1 MCRVRSHAEFVHVR
15 LANHHSTLIL
25 EQLHHCRI
33 VWAGKVFEDSRR
45 GSSLQLLR
53 ADVVF
58 YRDWLVGDA
67 VGGLFADNTRS
78 GGIVACEDGRFD
90 ERVERIEVFIFR
102 VIHQVCLRM
111 LGEGHGG
118 WNASP
123 ARCREWDVGT
133 YERDKKSSR
142 RHVRAWTDSHTQHHF
157 TIHKIP
163 MDCNRV

>member
-1 MCRVRSHAEFVHVR
+1 
-15 LANHHSTLIL
+15 
-25 EQLHHCRI
+25 
-33 VWAGKVFEDSRR
+33 
-45 GSSLQLLR
+45 
-53 ADVVF
+53 
-58 YRDWLVGDA
+58 
-67 VGGLFADNTRS
+67 
-78 GGIVACEDGRFD
+78 
-90 ERVERIEVFIFR
+90 VFIFR

-163 MDCNRV
+163 MDYKRV